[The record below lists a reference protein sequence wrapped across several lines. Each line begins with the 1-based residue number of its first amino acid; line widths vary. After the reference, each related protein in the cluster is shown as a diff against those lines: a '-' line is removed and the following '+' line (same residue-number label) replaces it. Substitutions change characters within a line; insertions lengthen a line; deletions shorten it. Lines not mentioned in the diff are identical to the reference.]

1 MKKKHRKTS
10 KEITQKDE
18 KKEKA
23 YKPILRFVLLF
34 IGLLISFTILFSL
47 TRDNLLYP
55 FSEKLVFATAYV
67 VGLVLNLFGMDAQVN
82 WQFLNMKN
90 FNVEIVVECTGLYE
104 MFIFLL
110 GMLAYPSSLK
120 KKLWGALFGIPFI
133 FLINIIRMVF
143 IAVICNYRPD
153 AFEFLHLYFW
163 QVALILII
171 LCTWILWIEKIV
183 KSERF

>member
-1 MKKKHRKTS
+1 
-10 KEITQKDE
+10 
-18 KKEKA
+18 
-23 YKPILRFVLLF
+23 
-34 IGLLISFTILFSL
+34 
-47 TRDNLLYP
+47 
-55 FSEKLVFATAYV
+55 
-67 VGLVLNLFGMDAQVN
+67 
-82 WQFLNMKN
+82 MKN